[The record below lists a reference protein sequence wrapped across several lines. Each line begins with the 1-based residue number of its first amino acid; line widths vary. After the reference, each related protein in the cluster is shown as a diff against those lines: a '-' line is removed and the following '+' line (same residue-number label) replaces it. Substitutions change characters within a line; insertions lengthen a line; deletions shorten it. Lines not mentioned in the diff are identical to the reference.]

1 MARQPIDQIINI
13 EAIEKQFDTLN
24 RNLEVSIKKITELQ
38 DIASK
43 LNGEFQKGTG
53 LREVTESHKK
63 LAQVQKESADEA
75 EKLSQLEK
83 KIAAERE
90 KLTKAISDQEKE
102 LIKLKQAAKDK
113 ARQTELEVKAEN
125 ELLTIYQRKDAQL
138 KIARQ
143 RYNEMVQSGKGAEAE
158 AVALKQQID
167 ALDSELKELDGN
179 VGQYQR
185 NVGGYK
191 TEMRALAKELLKM
204 RMEGKQDSA
213 EYKERSERLAHIKD
227 TMSDVA
233 EETKLLASDTR
244 KLDQVVGVVKAF
256 GAAYQVVGGTMQAL
270 GIENDAVERGIQK
283 LVAVQSV
290 LNGLTEIQNALQKQS
305 AFMHAVNAVRI
316 KVVTAAQWLW
326 NAAMSANPIGLII
339 TGIALLGTALGGL
352 AMAFG
357 SSKKDAKS
365 LADELEGLNNQIER
379 NNQALED
386 KVKILQA
393 QGRSDIDIL
402 KEKIRMIHENYTL
415 EMQIS
420 EKLMAL
426 GDERTDEQEKQLKQ
440 SKENVKKYFND
451 LHDLKIDLQAE
462 EIESDRRA
470 KEEKERLAKEEF
482 EKRKKINQQASIDR
496 MEKAIQ
502 GKAKDEEIFKELFNL
517 YKSKHEAEIRSINEQ
532 QQAENGLAKG
542 TKKRYEENKKLIDEQ
557 IKAQEQAAAAAAK
570 MQDELGKLQQE
581 GISAITELANNAFD
595 KKLQQYDMELQKL
608 DEKKTKELDND
619 RLTLEQRASIEAK
632 YAAKQKEIEAE
643 RRATAIKQAKFNK
656 AISVMEVIENTAKGI
671 MAIWAD
677 MTIPTTTKPIFTS
690 IESAIGAAQLA
701 VIMAQPIPKYAK
713 GRKGGK
719 HELAIVGEEGI
730 ELINYQG
737 KSYLTPD
744 KPTLT
749 ELPAGANVI
758 PNDELLKVAIS
769 EGFNELHKD
778 SRQDK
783 LVKALKDMKQV
794 NVNVDANGVHVW
806 SRQGN
811 DVINYIDKKIRC

>member
-24 RNLEVSIKKITELQ
+24 KNLEVSIKKITELQ

-213 EYKERSERLAHIKD
+213 EYKERAERLANIKD
-227 TMSDVA
+227 TMGDVA
-233 EETKLLASDTR
+233 QETKLLASDTR

-326 NAAMSANPIGLII
+326 NVAMSANPIGAIV
-339 TGIALLGTALGGL
+339 TGIALLGTALGAL
-352 AMAFG
+352 ALAFG
-357 SSKKDAKS
+357 KSKEDARTLTEE
-365 LADELEGLNNQIER
+365 LAGLNKQINQNNRDLEGNIRIMEAEGKTDIE
-379 NNQALED
+379 
-386 KVKILQA
+386 
-393 QGRSDIDIL
+393 IL
-402 KEKIRMIHENYTL
+402 KERIRVSKENYETQL
-415 EMQIS
+415 KIND
-420 EKLMAL
+420 KLMSK
-426 GDERTDEQEKQLKQ
+426 GDERTEEESKQLDEGI
-440 SKENVKKYFND
+440 ENIKKYND
-451 LHDLKIDLQAE
+451 EIDKLN
-462 EIESDRRA
+462 IELVAKDIETRRKA
-470 KEEKERLAKEEF
+470 KEERERLEKEEF

-542 TKKRYEENKKLIDEQ
+542 TKKRYEENKKLIDEL

-570 MQDELGKLQQE
+570 MQEELGKLQQE

-619 RLTLEQRASIEAK
+619 KLTLEQRASIEAK

-643 RRATAIKQAKFNK
+643 RRTTAIKQAKFNK
-656 AISVMEVIENTAKGI
+656 AVSIMNTIISTAQGI
-671 MAIWAD
+671 MSIWAD
-677 MTIPTTTKPIFTS
+677 MSLPSAMKPIF
-690 IESAIGAAQLA
+690 IAMESAIGAAQLA
-701 VIMAQPIPKYAK
+701 VIQSQPIPKYAK

-783 LVKALKDMKQV
+783 LVKALKDIKQV

-811 DVINYIDKKIRC
+811 DIINYIDKKIRC